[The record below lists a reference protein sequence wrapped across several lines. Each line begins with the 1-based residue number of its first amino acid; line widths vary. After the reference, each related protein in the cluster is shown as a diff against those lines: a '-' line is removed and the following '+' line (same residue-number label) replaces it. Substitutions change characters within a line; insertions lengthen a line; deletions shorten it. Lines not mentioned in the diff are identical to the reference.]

1 MSTAPKYLPHYTVD
15 DYQHWSGEWELW
27 NGVAVAM
34 APSPFGRHAQLLI
47 SVGSVLREAIE
58 AVGCDASVL
67 GEIDWI
73 ISRDTILR
81 PDLTVVCGPV
91 PKRHVEEVPAL
102 VVEILS
108 PGTRDRDQTFKKEMY
123 QREGVSWYL
132 IVDPDEET
140 LLALKLH
147 DGEYQPMSHSDIL
160 TIDIC
165 GTCSLSVRVDRLFQ

>member
-27 NGVAVAM
+27 NGVAIAM
-34 APSPFGRHAQLLI
+34 APSPFGRHAKLLI

-58 AVGCDASVL
+58 AVSCDASVL

-91 PKRHVEEVPAL
+91 PQRHVEDVPAL

-108 PGTRDRDQTFKKEMY
+108 PSTRDRDQTFKKDMY
-123 QREGVSWYL
+123 QREGVLWYL
-132 IVDPDEET
+132 IVDPDKET

-147 DGEYQPMSHSDIL
+147 DGEYQPMSHYEIL
-160 TIDIC
+160 SIDIC
-165 GTCSLSVRVDRLFQ
+165 GKCSLSVRVDRLFQ